1 MSLSSASQPPPP
13 PRWKVVTYLTIGL
26 MAMASSSLLVRAA
39 FNAAPEQS
47 TGISLTLGAGRLF
60 LASLFLL
67 PSWIVLLRRPAQD
80 ARALWLSLAS
90 GVLLA
95 LHFAT
100 WFTSLLFTSVTA
112 SLILVTLGPVWT
124 AILGAWLKIE
134 RITPL
139 TWLGVGLAFA
149 GALVIGFADAT
160 PSATSGSNPL
170 LGDALALLG
179 GIAVAGYRLLGR
191 AAQHRGLS
199 IGEYSAVAYGSG
211 GLALL
216 PWPGLLAAS
225 GGAWAAYA
233 GLPAAFYAW
242 MIALAVIPQLIGH
255 TSANWAI
262 RWFSPTL
269 VSLLILFEPV
279 IASVVVWVLFGE
291 KAGLWVWIG
300 GAITLLGVVL
310 AAQPEKRE
318 AGKDAEGR

>member
-1 MSLSSASQPPPP
+1 MSLPTAPQPPPP
-13 PRWKVVTYLTIGL
+13 PQWKVVTYLTIGL
-26 MAMASSSLLVRAA
+26 LAMASSSLLVRAA
-39 FNAAPEQS
+39 FKAAPEQS
-47 TGISLTLGAGRLF
+47 TGISLTLGAGRLA

-67 PSWIVLLRRPAQD
+67 PSWIALLRRPTQER
-80 ARALWLSLAS
+80 RALWLSVGS

-95 LHFAT
+95 IHFAT

-124 AILGAWLKIE
+124 AMLGAWLKIE

-139 TWLGVGLAFA
+139 TWLGVALALV
-149 GALVIGFADAT
+149 GALVIGLADAA
-160 PSATSGSNPL
+160 PSATAGSNPL
-170 LGDALALLG
+170 LGDALALIG

-199 IGEYSAVAYGSG
+199 IGEFSAVAYGAG
-211 GLALL
+211 GLFLL

-225 GGAWAAYA
+225 GGVWAAYA
-233 GLPAAFYAW
+233 GLPAAFYGW

-279 IASVVVWVLFGE
+279 AASVLVWILFGE
-291 KAGLWVWIG
+291 QAGVWVWVG
-300 GAITLLGVVL
+300 GAITLVGLVL
-310 AAQPEKRE
+310 AAQPKGER
-318 AGKDAEGR
+318 G